1 MNGQSFILEHDME
14 EFTIEKKPVIKK
26 KSYCLVGKED
36 EFLKLC
42 IKSKEER
49 LTAWQKSKGKQN
61 DRLKKK
67 RAQSPSNF
75 SEQKSM
81 PLAVS
86 DSMLSMFRVW
96 NKARA

>member
-1 MNGQSFILEHDME
+1 MNGQSLILEHDME
-14 EFTIEKKPVIKK
+14 KFTVEKKPVIKK
-26 KSYCLVGKED
+26 SYYLVGKEN
-36 EFLKLC
+36 EFLKFC

-49 LTAWQKSKGKQN
+49 LTAWQKSKGKQK
-61 DRLKKK
+61 DRSKKK

-81 PLAVS
+81 PFAVS
-86 DSMLSMFRVW
+86 DSMLSVFRVW